1 MRPNARIIPQ
11 RRNRAA
17 IVAITSLLALA
28 ISPSTL
34 TSQTYWRIPGA
45 LGGAFVGAGTG
56 WIVDI
61 AAWAGR
67 DLGGP
72 TLIGTS
78 VGIGVGGLVGFLGG
92 HAADRRLA
100 RGDTLSRAARVT
112 LRLATFLAPVAA
124 GSAVAFAIINPSE
137 ECVPYRGPDP
147 NIICTPRDKIAPD
160 EMVLMTMIGGGAF
173 VGLLAQ
179 SKFARA
185 LWPRARVGLAPSSRG
200 VVVSIPVGR

>member
-1 MRPNARIIPQ
+1 MRPNARTIPR

-17 IVAITSLLALA
+17 SVAIASLVALA
-28 ISPSTL
+28 ASPTTL
-34 TSQTYWRIPGA
+34 TSQTYWRIPSA
-45 LGGAFVGAGTG
+45 LGGAFVGAGAG

-61 AAWAGR
+61 AAWGGR

-78 VGIGVGGLVGFLGG
+78 VGIAVGGLVGFLGG

-100 RGDTLSRAARVT
+100 RGDTLSRATRVT
-112 LRLATFLAPVAA
+112 LRVATFLAPVAV
-124 GSAVAFAIINPSE
+124 GSAAAFALINPSD
-137 ECVPYRGPDP
+137 ECVPYQGPDP
-147 NIICTPRDKIAPD
+147 NIICTPPDKIAPD

-185 LWPRARVGLAPSSRG
+185 LWPRARVGLAPSGRG
-200 VVVSIPVGR
+200 VMVSIPVGW